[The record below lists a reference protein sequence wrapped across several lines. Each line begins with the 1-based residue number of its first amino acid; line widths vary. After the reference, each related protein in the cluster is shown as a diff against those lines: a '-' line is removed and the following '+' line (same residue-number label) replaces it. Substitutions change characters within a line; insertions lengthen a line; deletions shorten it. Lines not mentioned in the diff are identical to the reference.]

1 MNMDRFHKSSHKAF
15 GVLLAFSIVGTV
27 MGLHRLWMRQKWWWI
42 HPLVFV
48 AYVVAGTQFLALNAD
63 FARQYM
69 AKTHGFL
76 HLGDYSHL
84 WLLLFGFGWIAFIF
98 YDCIM
103 VWTWPVLE
111 QPSPEEEGAP

>member
-1 MNMDRFHKSSHKAF
+1 MNMDRFHKLSHKAF
-15 GVLLAFSIVGTV
+15 GVLLAFSMVGTV
-27 MGLHRLWMRQKWWWI
+27 LGLHRLWMRQKWWWV

-63 FARQYM
+63 SARQHM
-69 AKTHGFL
+69 EKTHSFL

-84 WLLLFGFGWIAFIF
+84 CLLLFGLGWIAFVL

-103 VWTWPVLE
+103 VWTWPVPA
-111 QPSPEEEGAP
+111 QPSPKGEGAP